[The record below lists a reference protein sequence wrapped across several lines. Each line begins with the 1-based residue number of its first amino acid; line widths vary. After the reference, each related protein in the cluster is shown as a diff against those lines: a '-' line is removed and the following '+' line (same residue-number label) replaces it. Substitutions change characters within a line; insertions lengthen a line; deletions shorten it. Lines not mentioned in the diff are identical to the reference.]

1 MPDESIPAAGDDA
14 PEPAPRRLRLPPIV
28 RPEDEGM
35 GDVISRLSRS
45 VGLVPCDSCR
55 ERQQRL
61 NAWMPF
67 RKS

>member
-1 MPDESIPAAGDDA
+1 MPKQDEPLNETEQD
-14 PEPAPRRLRLPPIV
+14 EPAPRRRRLPPII
-28 RPEDEGM
+28 RPEDEGI

-45 VGLVPCDSCR
+45 VGIAPCQSCL

-67 RKS
+67 RKP

>member
-1 MPDESIPAAGDDA
+1 MSDEKAPTADDEA
-14 PEPAPRRLRLPPIV
+14 PEPTLRRMRLPPIV